1 MENASFEALVAAR
14 KNGHVDR
21 DHNGKDISYLN
32 YLKHRRREC
41 KEKGIPYN
49 AEEELK
55 WFRNNWEEK
64 K

>member
-1 MENASFEALVAAR
+1 MVAAR

-32 YLKHRRREC
+32 YFKHRRREC

-55 WFRNNWEEK
+55 WFLNNWEEK